1 MNEQMIAA
9 LAAALNNQQLA
20 TAPTAPTA
28 PAVTI
33 RAPICEVTRADGS
46 KVFRM
51 GDAEVTRVVGGPVRM
66 FAHKKVRYSAVYYTA
81 QAVLTAS
88 GHARVVGAASPT
100 ADPYVVGA
108 HGSSIDTVD
117 ADGDTAVEAAPE
129 PLM

>member
-9 LAAALNNQQLA
+9 LAAALQSQSLTA
-20 TAPTAPTA
+20 TAPTATPVA
-28 PAVTI
+28 I
-33 RAPICEVTRADGS
+33 KAPICEVTRSDGS

-100 ADPYVVGA
+100 TEPYEVGV
-108 HGSSIDTVD
+108 HGASIDTVD
-117 ADGDTAVEAAPE
+117 ADGDTAVAATPE